1 MNYFTEDEKKSREI
15 WDTAV
20 EYRDKDKIEKEKKEK
35 ESISLLNL
43 KIVKC
48 VIHQLNYHVNM
59 MVIILCV
66 IYIEIRMIELK
77 TILKNNTKKT

>member
-35 ESISLLNL
+35 ESISLFKFENC
-43 KIVKC
+43 KMCNTPVKLSC
-48 VIHQLNYHVNM
+48 KYDGNYPLCYIHRDPNDR
-59 MVIILCV
+59 I
-66 IYIEIRMIELK
+66 
-77 TILKNNTKKT
+77 KNNTKKQY